1 VTAADVGF
9 WSLEV
14 GGLLW
19 IAVTIVWICG
29 IVDLMTKRPDLD
41 GRHRAAWILIILLF
55 PLIGTLAYFFVRP
68 TLLTSGSGC
77 LQPNDRCRTP
87 AIATTPCLPGCRC
100 KAGGVITRQSPT

>member
-1 VTAADVGF
+1 VTLADVGF

-29 IVDLMTKRPDLD
+29 IADLMTKRPDLD

-55 PLIGTLAYFFVRP
+55 PWSGRWGTSSSVPRSP
-68 TLLTSGSGC
+68 RSGSG
-77 LQPNDRCRTP
+77 
-87 AIATTPCLPGCRC
+87 
-100 KAGGVITRQSPT
+100 

>member
-1 VTAADVGF
+1 MTLADVGF

-29 IVDLMTKRPDLD
+29 IADLMTKRPDLD

-55 PLIGTLAYFFVRP
+55 PLVGTLGYFFVFP
-68 TLLTSGSGC
+68 TLPEERERMIAAQQSIRSTSH
-77 LQPNDRCRTP
+77 R
-87 AIATTPCLPGCRC
+87 
-100 KAGGVITRQSPT
+100 

>member
-68 TLLTSGSGC
+68 TLPDERERML
-77 LQPNDRCRTP
+77 
-87 AIATTPCLPGCRC
+87 AA
-100 KAGGVITRQSPT
+100 RQSLKDTAHRDDTVPPGV

>member
-68 TLLTSGSGC
+68 TLPDERERMLAAKRS
-77 LQPNDRCRTP
+77 LQDTRHRDDTVS
-87 AIATTPCLPGCRC
+87 PGM
-100 KAGGVITRQSPT
+100 